1 MRCYSTHHPMSDTV
15 FSPGIENATT
25 KALADAGNGAPYYG
39 RFGNGRV
46 EGFFDGARD
55 LELPEMAVT

>member
-1 MRCYSTHHPMSDTV
+1 MQCYSTHHPMSDTV
-15 FSPGIENATT
+15 FSPGVENATT

-46 EGFFDGARD
+46 EGFFLMKA
-55 LELPEMAVT
+55 PEI